1 VSAQASASIQSSLP
15 QLGRA
20 DLTALLLRT
29 TQLTEEQI
37 EAARRE
43 QAEHGGRIVDHLIQS
58 GHVSSDQVMQ
68 AMSQQLGYPVR
79 AQVQPGD
86 VDETLIERVPITFAK
101 EHGLLPLSRDPNGR
115 IRVAVVDPLN
125 TAPLDDLRLLFDGAE
140 LSLEL
145 INQRTLLG
153 AINECYDRGPSSTDA
168 LAEDAAEDLNS
179 LASELS
185 HEPQDLIDAADDDA
199 PIVKLVNSLLH
210 NAVKERASDIH
221 IEPLERELRVRFRID
236 DVLYE
241 PIKPLAKSLQ
251 ASIVSRIKIMGHLN
265 IAEKRLPQDGRIR
278 LKIAGR
284 DYDVRLSTLPVA
296 YGERVVMRL
305 LPRTQD
311 FLDLEKLGFDP
322 NQLGTMQRLVSR
334 PNGIVL
340 VTGPT
345 GSGKTTTLYG
355 ALARINATD
364 KNIITIEDPVEI
376 QLPGIG
382 QIEVNAKVGLTFANG
397 LRSILRQD
405 PNVILVGEIRDLE
418 TAEIAIQASL
428 TGHLV
433 FSTLHTNDAPSAITR
448 LVDMGVEPF
457 LVGSSLVAVV
467 AQRLVR
473 VLCRECRVAYEAT
486 PEELRQIGVRP
497 PGRPVRLF
505 RAESCAACNYTG
517 YRGRV
522 GIFEIMQVDDDI
534 RGLVSQNVD
543 SKTIKNKAVSKGMHT
558 LRSDGARKVLTGIT
572 SIAEVLRATEEEA
585 AVAQI

>member
-1 VSAQASASIQSSLP
+1 MSELLATP
-15 QLGRA
+15 RA
-20 DLTALLLRT
+20 AGPRDIGEILLRT
-29 TQLTEEQI
+29 TALTEEQL
-37 EAARRE
+37 EAARDALRDS
-43 QAEHGGRIVDHLIQS
+43 GGRLGDLLVAR
-58 GHVSSDQVMQ
+58 GHVSADQLLG
-68 AMSQQLGYPVR
+68 ALAEQLDLPVR
-79 AQVQPGD
+79 AQIHHGD
-86 VDETLIERVPITFAK
+86 VDESLIERLPIAFAK
-101 EHGLLPLSRDPNGR
+101 DHRMLPLARAEGGAV
-115 IRVAVVDPLN
+115 RVAVTDPLD
-125 TAPLDDLRLLFDGAE
+125 TASLDDLRLLFDGADIV
-140 LSLEL
+140 LEL
-145 INQRTLLG
+145 ATQRTILG
-153 AINECYDRGPSSTDA
+153 AINEVYDRGPGSTDA
-168 LAEDAAEDLNS
+168 LASDAAEDLS
-179 LASELS
+179 LLASEIS
-185 HEPQDLIDAADDDA
+185 QEPQDLLESGEDDA
-199 PIVKLVNSLLH
+199 PIIKLVNSLLH
-210 NAVKERASDIH
+210 NAVKERASDLH
-221 IEPLERELRVRFRID
+221 LEPFENELRVRFRID
-236 DVLYE
+236 NVLYE
-241 PIKPLAKSLQ
+241 PIKPLPKALQ
-251 ASIVSRIKIMGHLN
+251 ASIVSRIKIMGRLN

-305 LPRTQD
+305 LPRTQEL
-311 FLDLEKLGFDP
+311 LDLTTLGFDEQ
-322 NQLGTMQRLVSR
+322 QLATMNKLITR

-376 QLPGIG
+376 QLAGIG

-405 PNVILVGEIRDLE
+405 PNVILIGEIRDLE

-457 LVGSSLVAVV
+457 LVGSSLVAVL

-473 VLCRECRVAYEAT
+473 VLCADCKVPYEAT
-486 PEELRQIGVRP
+486 AEELAELGIQT
-497 PGRPVRLF
+497 GRAVRLY
-505 RAESCAACNYTG
+505 RPEGCAGCNYAG

-522 GIFEIMQVDDDI
+522 GIFELMQVDDDV
-534 RGLVSQNVD
+534 RALVSQNVD
-543 SKTIKNKAVSKGMHT
+543 AKSIKSAAVRRGMHP
-558 LRSDGARKVLTGIT
+558 LRSDGARKVLAGVT
-572 SIAEVLRATEEEA
+572 SVAEVLRATEEQG